1 MKKEIE
7 VLEGEFEF
15 CLYLLNNEVEN
26 IDLSKIDVFGWIIV
40 YYVFLF
46 NIRLLKYMVVNKKFC
61 YFIMEKINSFKIC
74 LYIVC
79 EFVKYEIVKFII
91 INFEIFF

>member
-1 MKKEIE
+1 MKKEID

-15 CLYLLNNEVEN
+15 CKYLLDNEVEN

-40 YYVFLF
+40 YYVFLL
-46 NIRLLKYMVVNKKFC
+46 NIGLLKYIVDDKKLS

-79 EFVKYEIVKFII
+79 EFVKYEIVKFIVKK
-91 INFEIFF
+91 FEIFF